1 MLAALLRQVGKQ
13 RVHEL
18 SHAAW
23 CKPLATDAAPASEA
37 SVARAVQQLL
47 KSSTGLRASS
57 SSAAQPA
64 TSCVSAATSRQAT
77 TSLGL
82 QLKLPSASAGGASS
96 QRSSQLAWR
105 GLGHPALH
113 RHHLG
118 VPQLHQGAS
127 SSIFQQ
133 LRGIKATS
141 ELEAQLLNKARKI
154 AAPVGAMAGLFG
166 GMVGVGG
173 GVLIAPVI
181 INACKTLPQRVVAG
195 TSLAAVASTGEQQQA
210 CNPAGK
216 LAVLLPATGCATGV
230 VLTGMCILMVPWIAT
245 GCGAA

>member
-1 MLAALLRQVGKQ
+1 MLAALLRQAGKQ
-13 RVHEL
+13 HAHEL
-18 SHAAW
+18 SQAAW
-23 CKPLATDAAPASEA
+23 CKPLTSDAAPASEA
-37 SVARAVQQLL
+37 AVARAVQQLL
-47 KSSTGLRASS
+47 KSSIGMQASS
-57 SSAAQPA
+57 STVAQPA
-64 TSCVSAATSRQAT
+64 LSCVSAATSRQVT
-77 TSLGL
+77 SSLGL
-82 QLKLPSASAGGASS
+82 QLQLASASASGASS

-105 GLGHPALH
+105 GLGNPALH

-118 VPQLHQGAS
+118 VSQLHQGAS

-133 LRGIKATS
+133 QMRGIKATS

-195 TSLAAVASTGEQQQA
+195 TSLAAVASTGGDLQA
-210 CNPAGK
+210 CD
-216 LAVLLPATGCATGV
+216 LACEACF
-230 VLTGMCILMVPWIAT
+230 
-245 GCGAA
+245 AAACCTLCHRRT